1 MLRAIARR
9 GRAAA
14 IVRVRVRFD
23 QAACTASPYK
33 GVTSTYLRSVCGR
46 SGSDVFVVGTDGL
59 ILHYDGSAWRSM
71 SNGTSSYLLG
81 VWCIPG
87 SDVYAAGNEGTILV
101 YR

>member
-1 MLRAIARR
+1 
-9 GRAAA
+9 
-14 IVRVRVRFD
+14 
-23 QAACTASPYK
+23 
-33 GVTSTYLRSVCGR
+33 
-46 SGSDVFVVGTDGL
+46 
-59 ILHYDGSAWRSM
+59 M